1 MSSARPITPSSATV
15 FGIGGA
21 HDPPTGRRLVG
32 CLRPGLEL
40 IVVGQVPVVETGLG
54 RETTVSVESV
64 EIQVK

>member
-1 MSSARPITPSSATV
+1 V